1 MHGGLGFVVNNNP
14 TPRAEPE
21 DKGGYVLI
29 NVCQTITV
37 LVTTLAEETQAE
49 ETLNTVHVCVHRYVP
64 WLPCN
69 IS

>member
-1 MHGGLGFVVNNNP
+1 MHGSLGFVVNNNP

-37 LVTTLAEETQAE
+37 LV
-49 ETLNTVHVCVHRYVP
+49 H
-64 WLPCN
+64 
-69 IS
+69 